1 MYLCFCLL
9 LRVCAAAHCTPPA
22 GYTGNYAGHVGATLA
37 FMAGLFD
44 CPAASN
50 YKATNVWDVIP
61 SDIVANV
68 ILAAAAAVGAGVAGA
83 CRASPL
89 FKGAPSAEQQRHL
102 QLQNA
107 AKGWKQGSPDSSD
120 VCKQW
125 DQAEGGW
132 VQPQV
137 KQASSQRQEQ
147 LLIVHCGS
155 STTYPL
161 TIMESWNWGV
171 EVYGAW

>member
-1 MYLCFCLL
+1 
-9 LRVCAAAHCTPPA
+9 
-22 GYTGNYAGHVGATLA
+22 
-37 FMAGLFD
+37 MAGLFD
-44 CPAASN
+44 SPAASN

-61 SDIVANV
+61 SDVVANV

-89 FKGAPSAEQQRHL
+89 FKGPSAEQQQLRL
-102 QLQNA
+102 QLA
-107 AKGWKQGSPDSSD
+107 AAAGWKQAGGSGEKSSSD

-125 DQAEGGW
+125 DQETEG
-132 VQPQV
+132 VVRSQD
-137 KQASSQRQEQ
+137 KQGATGRQAQ
-147 LLIVHCGS
+147 LLIIHCGS